1 MSEQFIKVYDWML
14 ELGLPGKELLVY
26 AIIYSL
32 SENSNGCL
40 GQKYITE
47 RLNVSERWTRSAIAN
62 LRDKGL
68 IMAEKGNSCF
78 DPYRYLADRNYTSV
92 RNDTS
97 ERNDTSVRN
106 HTSER
111 NDTSVRNHSSE
122 RNDTSVRNHSS
133 ATIGT
138 ILPNASGTILPNAL
152 YIEKNIDKNK
162 HKNTHSDFERF
173 FSELSIDSSPDLIE
187 AVRAFQEHR
196 KKLKK
201 PMTDRALKLNLKKA
215 RDLSDGTT
223 KGIIELLDLAI
234 EKGWQG
240 VYLPKEDKYEQESD
254 EDFFAG
260 ID

>member
-14 ELGLPGKELLVY
+14 DLDLSGKELLVY

-62 LRDKGL
+62 LRNKGL
-68 IMAEKGNSCF
+68 IMVEKGNSCF
-78 DPYRYLADRNYTSV
+78 DPYRYFADRKYTSV
-92 RNDTS
+92 RNYTS

-106 HTSER
+106 
-111 NDTSVRNHSSE
+111 N
-122 RNDTSVRNHSS
+122 SS

>member
-1 MSEQFIKVYDWML
+1 MSEQFIKIYDWMYDL
-14 ELGLPGKELLVY
+14 DLNKAEFLVF
-26 AIIYSL
+26 ALIYSL
-32 SENSNGCL
+32 TESTGGCL
-40 GQKYITE
+40 GQKYIQE
-47 RLNVSERWTRSAIAN
+47 RLHLSKQWTIKSIAR
-62 LRDKGL
+62 LKTKGY
-68 IMAEKGNSCF
+68 IKVESTGNC
-78 DPYRYLADRNYTSV
+78 YRPKRYVAVVN
-92 RNDTS
+92 
-97 ERNDTSVRN
+97 
-106 HTSER
+106 
-111 NDTSVRNHSSE
+111 SSTVLHYRTVLHDSTPTE
-122 RNDTSVRNHSS
+122 VNSS
-133 ATIGT
+133 T
-138 ILPNASGTILPNAL
+138 PHL
-152 YIEKNIDKNK
+152 YIDKNTYK
-162 HKNTHSDFERF
+162 NTHKNTHSDFERF

-240 VYLPKEDKYEQESD
+240 VYLPKEDRYEQESD

>member
-14 ELGLPGKELLVY
+14 DLDLSGKELLVY
-26 AIIYSL
+26 ALIYSL

-62 LRDKGL
+62 LRNKGL
-68 IMAEKGNSCF
+68 IMVEKGNSCF

-92 RNDTS
+92 RNNTS

-106 HTSER
+106 NT
-111 NDTSVRNHSSE
+111 
-122 RNDTSVRNHSS
+122 S

-152 YIEKNIDKNK
+152 YIDKNIDKNK

-240 VYLPKEDKYEQESD
+240 VYLPKEDRYEQESD

>member
-68 IMAEKGNSCF
+68 IMVEKGNSCF
-78 DPYRYLADRNYTSV
+78 DPYRYLADRKYTSV
-92 RNDTS
+92 RNYT
-97 ERNDTSVRN
+97 
-106 HTSER
+106 
-111 NDTSVRNHSSE
+111 SE

-162 HKNTHSDFERF
+162 HKNTLSDFERI
-173 FSELSIDSSPDLIE
+173 FSDLSIDSSPDLIE

>member
-68 IMAEKGNSCF
+68 IMVEKGNSCF

-92 RNDTS
+92 RNYT
-97 ERNDTSVRN
+97 
-106 HTSER
+106 
-111 NDTSVRNHSSE
+111 SE

-215 RDLSDGTT
+215 RNLSDGTT